1 MNLVF
6 MIFSYLFII
15 IVIGNVFVVLSDE
28 GKRSKYDIYGFE
40 MEEINYRRYI
50 YRNEFEGRNRRIFLN
65 LLY

>member
-1 MNLVF
+1 
-6 MIFSYLFII
+6 MILNYLFII

-50 YRNEFEGRNRRIFLN
+50 YRIEFEGRNRRIFLN

>member
-1 MNLVF
+1 
-6 MIFSYLFII
+6 MILNYLFII

-40 MEEINYRRYI
+40 MEEINYRCYI
-50 YRNEFEGRNRRIFLN
+50 YRNEFEGRNRKIFLN

>member
-1 MNLVF
+1 
-6 MIFSYLFII
+6 MIFNYLFII

-50 YRNEFEGRNRRIFLN
+50 YRNEFEGRIF
-65 LLY
+65 